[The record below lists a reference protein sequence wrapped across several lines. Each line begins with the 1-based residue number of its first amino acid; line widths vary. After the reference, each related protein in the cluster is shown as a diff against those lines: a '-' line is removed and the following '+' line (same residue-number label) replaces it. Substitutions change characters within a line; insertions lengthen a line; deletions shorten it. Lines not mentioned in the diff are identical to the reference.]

1 MPILRALSAR
11 SSGSRLFRFRPCFTP
26 MRSTVSFH
34 EFWLGAKRNLLG
46 KALEPCLNAIAASM
60 LYLAEWNIS
69 MAARDRSDGLGCR
82 VTHVLD
88 NSVISFVSLFSCS
101 CVEMSWGFLEIFL
114 VSETLF

>member
-11 SSGSRLFRFRPCFTP
+11 SSGSQLFCFRPHFTP
-26 MRSTVSFH
+26 ICSAISFH
-34 EFWLGAKRNLLG
+34 EFWLGAKRNLSG
-46 KALEPCLNAIAASM
+46 KALEPCLDAIATSM
-60 LYLAEWNIS
+60 LYWVEQNIS
-69 MAARDRSDGLGCR
+69 MVARDGSDGPGYR
-82 VTHVLD
+82 VTHVSD